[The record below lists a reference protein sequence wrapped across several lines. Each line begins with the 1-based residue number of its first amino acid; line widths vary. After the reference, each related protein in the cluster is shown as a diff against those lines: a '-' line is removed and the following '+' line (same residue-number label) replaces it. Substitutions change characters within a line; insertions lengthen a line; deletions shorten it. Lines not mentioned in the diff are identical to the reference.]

1 MYYLIKGESMKSMMK
16 TAPLLLSLCLSV
28 MSNYSYSQ
36 KSDQEWTLNVPF
48 LSEKLESYIDVLS
61 VMDEGQDYAD
71 ILKKLY
77 KVIAKEEVLIA
88 RSVAHNKTHDS
99 QELLKAYQNF
109 LEFLKN
115 CKGKVT
121 SDDQSKID
129 VLRSQ
134 CGLNPCNVKPCATSC
149 KPTSCERGK
158 RGKRGHRGR
167 RGVAGATGSTGATG
181 PAGGL
186 TGNTGATGVT
196 GATGPTGGATGNTGA
211 TGATGPCCTG
221 VTGTTGATGP
231 TGTTGAIGTTG
242 ATGAT
247 GLSGGIL
254 DFAFVYNVTAQATV
268 AIEADVLFDTNGPL
282 SSGFTHTPGT
292 SQINVL
298 NSGTYYI
305 IFSVSGVEPNQFAIF
320 VNGAASSP
328 VTIYGSGAGTQQ
340 NVGFGTLVLSA
351 NDVLTLRNHSSAAA
365 VTLQTLAGGTQFNA
379 NASVQILRLL

>member
-1 MYYLIKGESMKSMMK
+1 MMK

-28 MSNYSYSQ
+28 IPTYSYSQ

-48 LSEKLESYIDVLS
+48 LSEKLESYIELLS
-61 VMDEGQDYAD
+61 VMDEDQDYAD
-71 ILKKLY
+71 VLKKLY
-77 KVIAKEEVLIA
+77 NVIAKEELLIT

-115 CKGKVT
+115 CKGKMT
-121 SDDQSKID
+121 HEDQCKID

-134 CGLNPCNVKPCATSC
+134 CGLKPCGFESCATSC
-149 KPTSCERGK
+149 QQNSCERGK

-167 RGVAGATGSTGATG
+167 TGVTGATGSTGATG

-186 TGNTGATGVT
+186 TGPTGAT

-211 TGATGPCCTG
+211 TGATGAAGLIGT
-221 VTGTTGATGP
+221 TGTTGATGP
-231 TGTTGAIGTTG
+231 TGATGATGSTG

-247 GLSGGIL
+247 GSAGGIL
-254 DFAFVYNVTAQATV
+254 GFAYVYNTAVEATV

-292 SQINVL
+292 SQITVL
-298 NSGTYYI
+298 NAGTYYI
-305 IFSVSGVEPNQFAIF
+305 IFSVSGVESNQFAIF
-320 VNGAASSP
+320 VNGVATSP

-340 NVGFGTLVLSA
+340 NVGFGTLVLNA
-351 NDVLTLRNHSSAAA
+351 GDVITLRNHSSASA

-379 NASVQILRLL
+379 NAAVQILRLL